1 MALSLNQIVDRLRT
15 LSLSHKQINNFYF
28 GDPHEFTFNG
38 DIDYAGCFI
47 ELLPGSDSRATKL
60 KTFNLRAYFLDRVHV
75 SEDTEGNETE
85 VLSDMSSVADDFLA
99 MLRYSEYE
107 DDWEISDSS
116 TFTPHTEFLEDMVA
130 GVSIEVGISVEFLSD
145 RCQVP
150 ATDVTFENDFDMA
163 RTKIL
168 TYTGTGSEGASF
180 TVSGLAGKNVLS
192 AYRAGTYKRIITTVP
207 TDSDKIKVTGTDLG
221 SNKGIFSS
229 DGTVAL
235 QAGDGLVSGEILDF
249 LIWSI

>member
-38 DIDYAGCFI
+38 DVDYPGCFI

-99 MLRYSEYE
+99 MLRYSVYE
-107 DDWEISDSS
+107 DDWEINDTS

-130 GVSIEVGISVEFLSD
+130 GISIEVGISVEFLSD

-150 ATDVTFENDFDMA
+150 ATDVTFESDFDMA
-163 RTKIL
+163 RTKIIP
-168 TYTGTGSEGASF
+168 YTGTSSETSTI
-180 TVSGLAGKNVLS
+180 TVTGLSGKIVLGV
-192 AYRAGTYKRIITTVP
+192 YRAGDYKRIITTVP
-207 TDSDKIKVTGTDLG
+207 TDSDKVKVTGTDLG
-221 SNKGIFSS
+221 SYKGILSS
-229 DGTVAL
+229 DGTIVL
-235 QAGDGLVSGEILDF
+235 QVGDALVSGEVLDV
-249 LIWSI
+249 LVWSN